1 MTVNG
6 SGANAAP
13 SGAKRLSSADAARM
27 RKRMLVVDDEVRV
40 LDVVRE
46 HFADRYEV
54 DTAMSATDAVH
65 IFEQG
70 RPDVVFLDLQ
80 MPGVDGLALL
90 TFLRRVHP
98 EVPIII
104 VSANTSHRV
113 AHDCVKVGAFGYV
126 PKPFNLVYMEHLA
139 AAALSS
145 RYSR

>member
-126 PKPFNLVYMEHLA
+126 PKPRRAGA
-139 AAALSS
+139 AGSAPGDG
-145 RYSR
+145 

>member
-6 SGANAAP
+6 SGANAAA

-126 PKPFNLVYMEHLA
+126 PKIGVRERPVRHQVMARL
-139 AAALSS
+139 
-145 RYSR
+145 